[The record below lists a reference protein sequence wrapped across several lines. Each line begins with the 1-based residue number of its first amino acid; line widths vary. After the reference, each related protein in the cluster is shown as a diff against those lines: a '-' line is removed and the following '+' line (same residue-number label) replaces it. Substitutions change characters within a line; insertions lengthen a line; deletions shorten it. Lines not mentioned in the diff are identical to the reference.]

1 MSLYFTKCSDHCSC
15 STRCLKEN
23 IHMFEWKLP
32 PFYEPFDTT
41 PQAPEVNILEHMT
54 TKIKQLNDLLT
65 ASKKNEQVL
74 FDRVT
79 SEDGLSEIIS
89 ILVVGL
95 EPDELS
101 VTTSNQRL
109 VVQRIKHESSD
120 KNRLCNFVYQE
131 FPMKPDQVVE
141 SAVLKNGILTVT
153 LRYVKSDVNSIP
165 ITVS

>member
-1 MSLYFTKCSDHCSC
+1 MSLYFTKCSDHCNC

-32 PFYEPFDTT
+32 PFYEPFDIAKG
-41 PQAPEVNILEHMT
+41 PDIDIIEHLT
-54 TKIKQLNDLLT
+54 QKIKQLNESLLV
-65 ASKKNEQVL
+65 SEKKQQVL
-74 FDRVT
+74 YERVT

-95 EPDELS
+95 EPDEIS
-101 VTTSNQRL
+101 VTTNNQRL
-109 VVQRIKHESSD
+109 IVQRIKHESSD

-131 FPMKPDQVVE
+131 FRMKPDQVVE

-153 LRYVKSDVNSIP
+153 LRYVKSDVNHIQVIAS
-165 ITVS
+165 